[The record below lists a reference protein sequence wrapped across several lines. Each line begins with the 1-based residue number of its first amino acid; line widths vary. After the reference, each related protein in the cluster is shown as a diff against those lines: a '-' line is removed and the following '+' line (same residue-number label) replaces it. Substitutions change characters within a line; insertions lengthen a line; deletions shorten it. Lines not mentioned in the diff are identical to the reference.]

1 MSHPDSI
8 LCLIFKKIVS
18 VFAPIALINC
28 GGFFD
33 IDAKQREVD
42 DREHRSQ
49 MPGFWDDNQAAQKVM
64 LEIAERKEW
73 ISIWSALSA
82 QSSDIVALIE
92 LLEESGDS
100 SGEHEIDDEIVKLEG
115 ALEDAEIRKLLSGE
129 NDGRD
134 ALLTINAGA
143 GGTEAQDWAEMLLRM
158 YTRWAERHGYSVA
171 LADEQE
177 GDTAG
182 IKSATLEVK
191 GRNAY
196 GYLKAE
202 SGVHRLVRISPFDS
216 NARRHT
222 SFASVYVYPEIDDD
236 INIEINPA
244 DIEMDTFRSGGKGGQ
259 NVNKV
264 ETAVRLRHLP
274 SGIVVS
280 CQQQRSQHQNRE
292 TAMKMLKSQ
301 LYKKQLEERE
311 AAQALVEGAKK
322 KIEWGSQIRSYVFQP
337 YTMVNDHRTE
347 TKVND
352 VHGVMDGDIDIFIKS
367 FLLSNEI

>member
-1 MSHPDSI
+1 LTFRKTDFVYSP
-8 LCLIFKKIVS
+8 IVS
-18 VFAPIALINC
+18 INC

-42 DREHRSQ
+42 EREHDSQ
-49 MPGFWDDNQAAQKVM
+49 MPGFWDDNQAAQKIM
-64 LEIAERKEW
+64 QEIAERKEW
-73 ISIWSALSA
+73 ISVWTSLLSRCGDVA
-82 QSSDIVALIE
+82 ALIE
-92 LLEESGDS
+92 LSEESGDPS
-100 SGEHEIDDEIVKLEG
+100 METEIDNELTSLAS

-129 NDGRD
+129 NDSRD

-158 YTRWAERHGYSVA
+158 YTRWAERHGYSVT

-182 IKSATLEVK
+182 IKSATLEIK

-236 INIEINPA
+236 IHIEVNPA

-264 ETAVRLRHLP
+264 ETAVRLRHIP

-352 VHGVMDGDIDIFIKS
+352 VHGVMDGDLDIFIKTY
-367 FLLSNEI
+367 LLSAEA